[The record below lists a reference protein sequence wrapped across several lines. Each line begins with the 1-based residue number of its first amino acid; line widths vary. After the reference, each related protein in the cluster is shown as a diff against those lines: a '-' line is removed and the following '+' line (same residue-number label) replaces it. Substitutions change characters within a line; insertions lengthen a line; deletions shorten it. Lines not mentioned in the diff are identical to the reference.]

1 MTTAQLIQ
9 RSLAGDESATHTLV
23 INHQRD
29 VLHLAQSILGDP
41 GEAEEAAQEAFI
53 TALRSLAN
61 FRGEASFK
69 TWIFSITING
79 CRKRLLKRHAQERLV
94 RAIQSVFR
102 ITGAGPTHPEEIVI
116 RREARTELWQA
127 IAALGEKHRIPIML
141 HYDLGLSVDE
151 IAQTLGLRP
160 GTVLSRLFT
169 GREKLRVALKAS
181 KGWHSEAVE
190 YE

>member
-79 CRKRLLKRHAQERLV
+79 CRKRILKRHAQERLV

-181 KGWHSEAVE
+181 QGWHSEAVE

>member
-1 MTTAQLIQ
+1 MTIAQLIQ

-41 GEAEEAAQEAFI
+41 AEAEEAAQEAFI

-79 CRKRLLKRHAQERLV
+79 CRKRILKRHAQERLV

>member
-1 MTTAQLIQ
+1 MTIAQLIQ

-79 CRKRLLKRHAQERLV
+79 CRKRILKRHAQERLV

-181 KGWHSEAVE
+181 QGWHSEAVE

>member
-181 KGWHSEAVE
+181 QGWHSEAVE

>member
-1 MTTAQLIQ
+1 MTIAQLIQ

-41 GEAEEAAQEAFI
+41 AEAEEAAQEAFI

-79 CRKRLLKRHAQERLV
+79 CRKRILKRHAQERLV

-181 KGWHSEAVE
+181 QGWHSEAVE